1 MRTDI
6 KTVVSEL
13 TPLFALARR
22 GVAEVVITGVSYF
35 KTESGPI
42 LGSDPSVT
50 MIARSLLK
58 PWQFLACDTIGPEPY
73 WALGLSSHSGQPHHM
88 DELHHLS
95 QLARAGEDELFCPR
109 GYPLDPGVS
118 SMMQNAGIKPSRMH
132 HPCAGKHLLMLAA
145 CRKHDFDVARYWDPD
160 HPIQKKVHSLIGQ
173 YIQEKPIWMTDSC
186 GLPTMAVTARG
197 MIGMWERLVTSDDP
211 KVQKMKSLWTENI
224 RLVGGYG
231 RLESD
236 LMEAGKGRL
245 IAKEGADGL
254 LMVVSQREGSHPA
267 ATCFIKLASGYST
280 TYLALALWSI
290 LSRTPDL
297 PPAFRAITD
306 YLKSRLE
313 KWVPG
318 DQELV
323 LPPF

>member
-1 MRTDI
+1 VRTDI
-6 KTVVSEL
+6 KTVVSDL

-22 GVAEVVITGVSYF
+22 GIAEVVITGVSYF
-35 KTESGPI
+35 KTENGAI
-42 LGSDPSVT
+42 LGSDPSVV

-58 PWQFLACDTIGPEPY
+58 PWQFLACDTGGTEAF
-73 WALGLSSHSGQPHHM
+73 WALGLSSHSGQAHHM
-88 DELHHLS
+88 DELQHLS
-95 QLARAGEDELFCPR
+95 QVAQAGEDELFCPR

-118 SMMQNAGIKPSRMH
+118 SVMQNAGIKPSRMH

-145 CRKHDFDVARYWDPD
+145 CRRHDFPIDRYWDSD
-160 HPIQKKVHSLIGQ
+160 HPIQKRVTNLIGQ
-173 YIQEKPIWMTDSC
+173 YIHEKPIWMTDSC
-186 GLPTMAVTARG
+186 GLPTMAVSARG
-197 MIGMWERLVTSDDP
+197 MIGMWERLITSDDP
-211 KVQKMKSLWTENI
+211 KVLRMRQIWHENI

-236 LMEAGKGRL
+236 IMEASKGRI

-254 LMVVSQREGSHPA
+254 LMLTCQREGNHPS

-297 PPAFRAITD
+297 PPAFRTVND

>member
-6 KTVVSEL
+6 KTVVSEI

-22 GVAEVVITGVSYF
+22 GISEVVITGVSYF
-35 KTESGPI
+35 KVENEQI
-42 LGSDPSVT
+42 QGSDQSVV

-58 PWQFLACDTIGPEPY
+58 PWQFLACDAVGAENF
-73 WALGLSSHSGQPHHM
+73 WALGLSSHSGQAHHM
-88 DELHHLS
+88 DELQHLS
-95 QLARAGEDELFCPR
+95 KLAMAGEDELFCPR

-118 SMMQNAGIKPSRMH
+118 SVMQNSGIKPSRFH
-132 HPCAGKHLLMLAA
+132 HPCAGKHLMMIAA
-145 CRKHDFDVARYWDPD
+145 CRKHCFDIDKYWDVD
-160 HPIQKKVHSLIGQ
+160 HPIQKKVTNIIGQ
-173 YIQEKPIWMTDSC
+173 YIQEKPLWMTDSC
-186 GLPTMAVTARG
+186 GLPTMAVSARG
-197 MIGMWERLVTSDDP
+197 LINMWERLLTNDDP
-211 KVQKMKSLWTENI
+211 KIQQMKKLWTSNI

-236 LMEAGKGRL
+236 IMEASKGRV
-245 IAKEGADGL
+245 IANEGADGL
-254 LMVVSQREGSHPA
+254 LMLVSEREPGQPA

-280 TYLALALWSI
+280 TYLALALWSL
-290 LSRTPDL
+290 LSRTPNL
-297 PPAFRAITD
+297 PPAFRVVND

-313 KWVPG
+313 KWIPG

>member
-1 MRTDI
+1 M
-6 KTVVSEL
+6 

-22 GVAEVVITGVSYF
+22 GIAEVVITGVSYF
-35 KTESGPI
+35 KTENSAI
-42 LGSDPSVT
+42 EGSDPSVV

-58 PWQFLACDTIGPEPY
+58 PWQFLGCDTIGTESF
-73 WALGLSSHSGQPHHM
+73 WSLGLSSHSGQAHHM
-88 DELHHLS
+88 DELGHLS
-95 QLARAGEDELFCPR
+95 KFAHAGEDELFCPR
-109 GYPLDPGVS
+109 GFPLDPGLS
-118 SMMQNAGIKPSRMH
+118 SVMQNAGIKPSRMH
-132 HPCAGKHLLMLAA
+132 HPCAGKHLLMIAA
-145 CRKHDFDVARYWDPD
+145 CRRLDFDIDKYWDVD
-160 HPIQKKVHSLIGQ
+160 HPIQKRVSNVVGQ
-173 YIQEKPIWMTDSC
+173 YIQEKPFWMTDSC
-186 GLPTMAVTARG
+186 GLPTMALSARG

-211 KVQKMKSLWTENI
+211 KVIQMKKLWTNNI

-236 LMEAGKGRL
+236 IMEASKGRI

-254 LMVVSQREGSHPA
+254 MMLVSEREKDAPA

-297 PPAFRAITD
+297 PPAFRSVAD

-313 KWVPG
+313 KWIPG